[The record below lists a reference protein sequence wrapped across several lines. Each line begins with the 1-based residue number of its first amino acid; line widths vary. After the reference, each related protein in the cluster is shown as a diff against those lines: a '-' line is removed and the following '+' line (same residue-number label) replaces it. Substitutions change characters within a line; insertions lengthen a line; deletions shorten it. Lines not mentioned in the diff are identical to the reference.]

1 MLRCCFDPAT
11 TVRMKVARFEEALPL
26 ALNEQLSA
34 AENGGW
40 GRATTALTCPSVLM
54 RAELNTTPPPAQPT
68 PPAHPLS
75 PTRSPPRACARMQS
89 RCRFLSQISSCVT
102 ESGIWAREGGGTGE
116 RTRTRAGA
124 RTGGGGEC
132 ANGVAHAGT
141 RAGRDRDSTTT
152 LAHSIEII
160 VSADRAFD
168 GIPGLTRVAPPPG
181 LRTRHYRPTARTVS
195 PARSVQHGQS
205 SRVSPAGMCRTRQPR
220 RSPRDRGSRPGSR
233 ARIR

>member
-152 LAHSIEII
+152 LAHGIEII

-168 GIPGLTRVAPPPG
+168 GIPGLTRVAPPGTPDAPLSPDSSHG
-181 LRTRHYRPTARTVS
+181 QSSTVS
-195 PARSVQHGQS
+195 PARSVQQGQS
-205 SRVSPAGMCRTRQPR
+205 SRDVPYAATPSIATR
-220 RSPRDRGSRPGSR
+220 SWLT
-233 ARIR
+233 AWE